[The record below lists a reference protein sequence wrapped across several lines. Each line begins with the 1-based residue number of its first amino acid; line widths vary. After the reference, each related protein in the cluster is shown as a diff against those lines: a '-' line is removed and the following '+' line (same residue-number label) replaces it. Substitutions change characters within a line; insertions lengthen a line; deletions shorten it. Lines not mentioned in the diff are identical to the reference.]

1 MNVIIIPPLFSER
14 TQRSYSLI
22 YSPTNHVDK
31 SLKIQQYGRVKIE
44 PKFSVLGERA
54 SKD

>member
-31 SLKIQQYGRVKIE
+31 SLKMEQHGRVKIE
-44 PKFSVLGERA
+44 LKFSVLGERA
-54 SKD
+54 G